1 MHLPLRRAPFPANM
15 AVEVDPAPVAAP
27 RLIALNDTLAGT
39 LGLSPDWLR
48 SPEGVALLSGQAR
61 IEGVPAM
68 AQAYAGHQFG
78 QFVPQLGDG
87 RAHLLGTLS
96 DNQGQLRDIQLK
108 GSGPTPFSRR
118 GDGLA
123 ALGPVL
129 REYLV
134 SEAMAAL
141 GVPTTRA
148 LAAVLTG
155 ETVWR
160 ERPQPGAILTR
171 IAASHLRVGTF
182 QYFAAREDHDSLRFL
197 CDLAIDRHAPAARE
211 AENPVRALYET
222 VVAAQA
228 RLIAQWM
235 SLGFVHGVMNTDN
248 MTLSGE
254 TIDYGPC
261 AFLDVYRHDKVF
273 SSIDRNGRYAYGN
286 QPKLAGWNLARL
298 AETLLPFIDPD
309 DDRALAW
316 AQEAL
321 GRFHTLYHEAWLGF
335 MRPKFGL
342 TTQEPEDA
350 SLIGALLDIMEG
362 EKVDWTLSFRRLS
375 RSEPLLDG
383 PSSETLDRWMTDW
396 QARRARDTASAD
408 SQMALMRRSNPA
420 VIARNHR
427 IAEVIDAAERGDFS
441 VFEALLERIRQ
452 PFDDDADYETPPQ
465 PDEVVQATFCGT

>member
-1 MHLPLRRAPFPANM
+1 M
-15 AVEVDPAPVAAP
+15 AVEVNPASFAAP
-27 RLIALNDTLAGT
+27 RLVALNTPLAET
-39 LGLSPDWLR
+39 LGFSPEWLR

-61 IEGVPAM
+61 IDGVPAM

-87 RAHLLGTLS
+87 RAHLLGVVT
-96 DNQGQLRDIQLK
+96 DDQAQLRDVQLK

-141 GVPTTRA
+141 SVPTTRA
-148 LAAVLTG
+148 LAAVTTG
-155 ETVWR
+155 ETIWR
-160 ERPQPGAILTR
+160 DKPQPGAILTR
-171 IAASHLRVGTF
+171 IASSHLRVGTF
-182 QYFAAREDHDSLRFL
+182 QYFAAREDREALAFL
-197 CDLAIDRHAPAARE
+197 CDLAIDRHIPESRN

-222 VVAAQA
+222 VVARQA
-228 RLIAQWM
+228 RLVAHWM

-261 AFLDVYRHDKVF
+261 AFLDTYRHDKVF

-286 QPKLAGWNLARL
+286 QPRLAGWNLARL
-298 AETLLPFIDPD
+298 AETLLPFFDPD
-309 DDRALAW
+309 EDRALAW

-321 GRFHTLYHEAWLGF
+321 SRFQSLHEEAWLAR
-335 MRPKFGL
+335 MRPKLGL
-342 TTQEPEDA
+342 TTPEKQDKA
-350 SLIGALLDIMEG
+350 LVEALLQVMEN
-362 EKVDWTLSFRRLS
+362 EALDWTLSFRRLA
-375 RSEPLLDG
+375 RSEPLIAA
-383 PSSETLDRWMTDW
+383 PSSEALERWMTEW
-396 QARRARDTASAD
+396 KARRALEPVAAET
-408 SQMALMRRSNPA
+408 QEALMRCSNPA

-427 IAEVIDAAERGDFS
+427 VAEAIAAAETGDFT
-441 VFEALLERIRQ
+441 VFEALLQRLQQ
-452 PFDDDADYETPPQ
+452 PFEDDAAYEMPPSPEQ
-465 PDEVVQATFCGT
+465 IVHATFCGT